1 MQTTRIVR
9 DPNYSYNP
17 MSSLNQK
24 INNQTIKMSVPQHL
38 NHIEYEQSIPQ
49 QAKVFDQVITTQIN
63 PFQFRYQYLQIEKQ
77 LIQTLTS
84 LQFNYQTIKQQSNDY
99 ELLSIRLEREN
110 AALKQELLE
119 IKTQTHKKLQI
130 EKYINSEIQQ
140 IKILIKNLTSQCQ
153 VSNIPNP
160 FIKERQSEYDESV
173 NEQFQVSTAEYVV
186 ENAEQQLP
194 KSKF

>member
-17 MSSLNQK
+17 MSSLNTK
-24 INNQTIKMSVPQHL
+24 INNQTIKMQVPQHL
-38 NHIEYEQSIPQ
+38 NHIEQEQNIPQ

-99 ELLSIRLEREN
+99 ELLTIRLEREN

-130 EKYINSEIQQ
+130 EQYINSEIEQ
-140 IKILIKNLTSQCQ
+140 IKLLVNNLSNQCQ
-153 VSNIPNP
+153 VNNIPNP
-160 FIKERQSEYDESV
+160 FIKDRQSEYDESV